1 MSKLTFQKT
10 ELLVVVMLLSF
21 VSCNAQP
28 SRCNTRVSQCD
39 SLVVKCDS
47 LAELVEK
54 TDSVKEAA
62 MVCRDSLN
70 RKCVNPIVEQDT
82 LKCSNI
88 PIDSITNIISHFKRV
103 ECELQDK
110 NPQDTVRV
118 ITKKVLPRKYNEVLR
133 YILLDEDNYKTND
146 IVFGLFS
153 SSIKYKIIQ
162 SRRKYVYAEFDFGLR
177 KWQILDSN
185 NEVLFQ
191 GDIKENNLQML
202 RFSRLI
208 FPDDVT
214 LKILQDNL
222 KAL

>member
-1 MSKLTFQKT
+1 MYNMSKLTSQKAK
-10 ELLVVVMLLSF
+10 LLAVVMLLSCISF
-21 VSCNAQP
+21 NAQP
-28 SRCNTRVSQCD
+28 SRCNTSVPQCD

-47 LAELVEK
+47 LVEEK
-54 TDSVKEAA
+54 DSVKKAI
-62 MVCRDSLN
+62 VLRHDSLN
-70 RKCVNPIVEQDT
+70 RKCINSIVEQDT
-82 LKCSNI
+82 LKCPNI
-88 PIDSITNIISHFKRV
+88 PIDSIINIISHFNRV
-103 ECELQDK
+103 ECDLQGK

-133 YILLDEDNYKTND
+133 YILLDDDNYKTND

-177 KWQILDSN
+177 KWQILDSDS
-185 NEVLFQ
+185 EVLFQ

-208 FPDDVT
+208 FPDDAT
-214 LKILQDNL
+214 LKILQDHL